1 MKFYT
6 NVAQWGNQILV
17 REYDMG
23 ERVNKKVKYSPT
35 MYVPVQKETK
45 YKTLDGKF
53 ATPMKFDTIK
63 EAKQF
68 IEQYK
73 QQPHLVFG
81 MDRFAYT
88 YLSDTYP
95 NTVNWD
101 SDKILTVT
109 IDIETRADNGFPDP
123 EKAEEEMLA
132 ITIKNQ
138 TTKKI
143 VLWGIGEFRNDN
155 EDVTYINCSDEVD
168 LLQKFM
174 EFWTRRYPDV
184 ITGWNTEFFDIPY
197 LINRVTKILGE
208 DRPRSSLLGV

>member
-1 MKFYT
+1 MNFYT

-17 REYDMG
+17 REYKNG
-23 ERVNKKVKYSPT
+23 ERVNRKVKYSPT
-35 MYVPVQKETK
+35 LYVPVQKETEW
-45 YKTLDGKF
+45 KTLDGKYV
-53 ATPMKFDTIK
+53 TPYKFDNIK
-63 EAKQF
+63 EAKAF

-81 MDRFAYT
+81 LDRFAYT

-143 VLWGIGEFRNDN
+143 IVWGLGEFKNDRD
-155 EDVTYINCSDEVD
+155 DVTYINCSNENE
-168 LLQKFM
+168 LLANFM
-174 EFWTRRYPDV
+174 NFWTKHYPDV
-184 ITGWNTEFFDIPY
+184 VTGWNTDFFDIPY
-197 LINRVTKILGE
+197 LINRVTKVLGE
-208 DRPRSSLLGV
+208 DRAK